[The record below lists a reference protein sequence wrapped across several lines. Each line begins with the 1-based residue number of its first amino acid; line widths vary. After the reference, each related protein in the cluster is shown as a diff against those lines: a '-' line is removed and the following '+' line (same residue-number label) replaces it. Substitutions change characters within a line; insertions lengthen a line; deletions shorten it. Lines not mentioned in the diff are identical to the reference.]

1 MQPAG
6 VLRGVNPSEVEQPTR
21 FEIRTFLLHMS
32 VRGTSPMYEMAT
44 VFVSSR
50 GSVDILRE
58 IQRLNGKPIFRL
70 TRVTRIFEKSVF
82 TETTPEARAAC
93 RAGFFVARTR
103 ARPRPAGLRVF
114 AKKQGNTGDH
124 SHAVSKRRKRE
135 SVRTAA
141 RGAQSGNRPSAGI
154 VGRARREHRCKA
166 HRTRGGRR
174 HAGHSRVHGAAY
186 AGDQAPADRR
196 GAAADRDGG

>member
-93 RAGFFVARTR
+93 RAGFFVARSR
-103 ARPRPAGLRVF
+103 AAGF
-114 AKKQGNTGDH
+114 ACLQKN
-124 SHAVSKRRKRE
+124 RE
-135 SVRTAA
+135 IQEITAMQFQ
-141 RGAQSGNRPSAGI
+141 RGQSGNPSGRP
-154 VGRARREHRCKA
+154 
-166 HRTRGGRR
+166 
-174 HAGHSRVHGAAY
+174 
-186 AGDQAPADRR
+186 R
-196 GAAADRDGG
+196 GALNRATVVAQELLAARVESIAAKLI